1 MDEKA
6 RGAAREAWAVSLFL
20 LVFLTFNVVTATSY
34 PFPHLDECVQAE
46 PAINYI
52 HGYGFGI
59 RFDEILGMYSFLL
72 VPWMKLFG
80 ASLQSIRSADIV
92 SMTAAFFV
100 LWSAVKRLKI
110 IPLAFWRLFLL
121 ILLATEYGMIVV
133 YRNGRYDGF
142 GALLMTV
149 VLWLMS
155 IKGKRTRLF
164 CLFVVCLL
172 VPWAGMQ
179 YMPVLFTSRVF
190 LFYMFRWRFWIEI
203 AVSFLASVLGGAAFF
218 IVAAANGR
226 LSTLLK
232 FITGQKIGVNVI
244 SDWIHNGQL
253 ILYNYIPAD
262 FSLPF
267 LFAAT
272 AIVFVH
278 LLRQKRL
285 DLHSGEF
292 LGILFDVLLAIIM
305 LTVAKLPTYYSYMV
319 VIPFAV
325 ALCSGLA
332 LSEPGKLRNAALIL
346 CFLSAAAGAGLHAA
360 AYIGNY
366 RDRDYSHLE
375 QFVDQTVHADD
386 IAYVDIRGY
395 LAVRQRAQDAYF
407 PETEERIIPLMSQQ
421 QKDSITVLLIP
432 SSELEYTTNGLGGQ
446 WQDTGQALA
455 PIGRNIFGNR
465 RVGLV
470 TFRPI
475 DLTVYRRR

>member
-1 MDEKA
+1 M
-6 RGAAREAWAVSLFL
+6 REAWLLALFL
-20 LVFLTFNVVTATSY
+20 LAFLIFNVVTATSY
-34 PFPHLDECVQAE
+34 PFPHLDECLQAE

-52 HGYGFGI
+52 HGQHFGI

-80 ASLQSIRSADIV
+80 SSLQSIRSADIV

-100 LWSAVKRLKI
+100 LWSAVKRMKV

-121 ILLATEYGMIVV
+121 ILLATEYGMIVA

-149 VLWLMS
+149 VLWLVS

-172 VPWAGMQ
+172 VPWAGLQ
-179 YMPVLFTSRVF
+179 FMPVLFSAGLLLV
-190 LFYMFRWRFWIEI
+190 LIFRWRFSMEI
-203 AVSFLASVLGGAAFF
+203 AASFLASVLGGAVFF
-218 IVAAANGR
+218 IVAAAHGR
-226 LSTLLK
+226 LSTFLK
-232 FITGQKIGVNVI
+232 FISVQKVGVNII
-244 SDWIHNGQL
+244 SAWIHHGQL

-262 FSLPF
+262 FSFPF
-267 LFAAT
+267 IFAA
-272 AIVFVH
+272 AVILCVH
-278 LLRQKRL
+278 LLRQKKVNL
-285 DLHSGEF
+285 CSGISF
-292 LGILFDVLLAIIM
+292 GILFDILLTIII
-305 LTVAKLPTYYSYMV
+305 LTVAKLPTYYSYMI
-319 VIPFAV
+319 VIPVAV

-332 LSEPGKLRNAALIL
+332 LAEPGKLRNAALIL
-346 CFLSAAAGAGLHAA
+346 CSLSVAAGAGLHAA

-366 RDRDYSHLE
+366 QDRHYSHLE
-375 QFVDQTVHADD
+375 QFVDQTVHAED
-386 IAYVDIRGY
+386 IAYVDTTGY
-395 LAVRQRAQDAYF
+395 LAVRQRARDAYF
-407 PETEERIIPLMSQQ
+407 PETEWPIIPLMSKQ

-432 SSELEYTTNGLGGQ
+432 ASLFEYAANGLGGR
-446 WQDTGQALA
+446 WYETGQMIA
-455 PIGRNIFGNR
+455 PTGHNIFGNR